1 MSWVMC
7 EPSKKMPL
15 VIADTRKAGTF
26 MQSYYKGYS
35 NLWTGRQ
42 YVLEYEEVDDA
53 TDKNPDKGKVMTL
66 LNRGRNDG
74 CGQPCIMIYEE
85 LDQDYK

>member
-15 VIADTRKAGTF
+15 VIANTRNAGTF

-35 NLWTGRQ
+35 NLWTRRQ
-42 YVLEYEEVDDA
+42 YVLEYEEVVGVSDISSRE
-53 TDKNPDKGKVMTL
+53 G
-66 LNRGRNDG
+66 
-74 CGQPCIMIYEE
+74 
-85 LDQDYK
+85 

>member
-1 MSWVMC
+1 MSKIGKLSEC
-7 EPSKKMPL
+7 L
-15 VIADTRKAGTF
+15 
-26 MQSYYKGYS
+26 
-35 NLWTGRQ
+35 
-42 YVLEYEEVDDA
+42 
-53 TDKNPDKGKVMTL
+53 KNPKVGIAHGSIVGFDGGVHFRLIKGKVMTL

>member
-53 TDKNPDKGKVMTL
+53 TDRMLEEPQSRDSPRVY
-66 LNRGRNDG
+66 RG
-74 CGQPCIMIYEE
+74 
-85 LDQDYK
+85 L